1 MTTLTGFRLDEPL
14 DPGTA
19 PWLAKWSASQIAAA
33 CGLSEW
39 DTRRSLYDAKAGIT
53 PPKKT
58 TDVMGRGH
66 EFEPL
71 IRNWVAEANPEWVV
85 EDGTGITWQ
94 HGIRDWQIATLDGL
108 IHHPDGTIEILEVKT
123 AQNHHEWDDLLLT
136 YKVQG
141 MWQMDTIGARR
152 VHFAV
157 CGPFELFSRRPKM
170 YVLDYDPAEAAML
183 REKALD
189 LDTEIKLGIQ
199 PPADH
204 TRECDRLAVRYAHT
218 GFTEDPGLEIP
229 DEIGIPYL
237 EAFAAAAEAEVQK
250 KATASQLLEYMRSQ
264 KKATFRGVTI
274 ATRVNGKGG
283 NPPSL
288 RATNGLADKAA
299 DILNA
304 SERTAA

>member
-1 MTTLTGFRLDEPL
+1 MTILTGFKLPEPL
-14 DPGTA
+14 APGSA

-58 TDVMGRGH
+58 TDVMDRGH
-66 EFEPL
+66 EFEPI
-71 IRNWVAEANPEWVV
+71 IRNWVAEANPNWMV
-85 EDGTGITWQ
+85 EDGTDTTWQ
-94 HGIRDWQIATLDGL
+94 HAIRDWQIATPDGL
-108 IHHPDGTIEILEVKT
+108 IHHEDGTIEILEVKT
-123 AQNHHEWDDLLLT
+123 SQNLHEWDDLLLT

-141 MWQMDTIGARR
+141 MWLMDTIGARR

-170 YVLDYDPAEAAML
+170 YTLDYNPAEAAAL
-183 REKALD
+183 REKALE

-204 TRECDRLAVRYAHT
+204 TKECDRLAVRYAHT
-218 GFTEDPGLEIP
+218 GFVDDPGLEIP
-229 DEIGIPYL
+229 DELAVPYL
-237 EAFAAAAEAEVQK
+237 EAFAAAADAEVQK
-250 KATASQLLEYMRSQ
+250 KATASKLLEYMRSQ
-264 KKATFRGVTI
+264 KKATYRGVTI
-274 ATRVNGKGG
+274 ANRVNGKGD

-288 RATNGLADKAA
+288 RATNGLADKAPE
-299 DILNA
+299 LLT
-304 SERTAA
+304 ERKAAA